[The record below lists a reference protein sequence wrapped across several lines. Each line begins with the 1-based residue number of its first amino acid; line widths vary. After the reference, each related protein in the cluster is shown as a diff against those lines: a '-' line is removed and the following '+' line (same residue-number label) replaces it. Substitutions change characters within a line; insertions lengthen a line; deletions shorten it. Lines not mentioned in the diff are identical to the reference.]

1 MAAPSARTRPYLV
14 LLVVCSAWGTV
25 GLVVRAVDL
34 PGAAV
39 AAGRVWTGAIG
50 LGVVLWIRRPP
61 PLARADQ
68 HRGRLVLTGA
78 LLAVHWLAFI
88 SALQRAPI
96 GTVVL
101 IVFLGPPLL
110 AVAAPR
116 VLGER
121 SSPATLGALAL
132 AVAGF
137 LLVAGP
143 AVRSAGAAGVALAA
157 FAAVSYVGLVLAS
170 KPLAQIYGGVRLAFL
185 ELVVASVVLAVP
197 AAAAGWGEPRGTWA
211 WLLVLGLVHTAAAA
225 SLYLWALAR
234 VPAVHAGV
242 FGYLEPAGAVLCGWL
257 FLDERPGLG
266 TLAGGLLIV
275 AAGVIVVRMARAVP
289 EPEVA
294 GVGG

>member
-116 VLGER
+116 ALGER

-185 ELVVASVVLAVP
+185 ELVVA
-197 AAAAGWGEPRGTWA
+197 
-211 WLLVLGLVHTAAAA
+211 
-225 SLYLWALAR
+225 
-234 VPAVHAGV
+234 V
-242 FGYLEPAGAVLCGWL
+242 FS
-257 FLDERPGLG
+257 
-266 TLAGGLLIV
+266 
-275 AAGVIVVRMARAVP
+275 
-289 EPEVA
+289 
-294 GVGG
+294 